1 MSTLTD
7 LPDKSPGEPPSRRHA
22 RRPRPSVGAAIT
34 GALGELLITAGVLLA
49 LFVVWQLWWTDVE
62 GERSAAQAI
71 EQFETAI
78 PQVPD
83 TIGQP
88 RTGPPPDEASPGE
101 GEVFATLYVPDWGT
115 DYRVPIADGVDLA
128 TVLNDGRVG
137 HYPETAMPGEVGNFA
152 MAGHRQTHGKPF
164 YAVDTLDEGDPVVV
178 QTAQAWYVYTVTA
191 HEVVR
196 PDQVEVIAPVPDDPG
211 ADPTEA
217 MLTMTSCHPLWSTAE
232 RYIVHAQ
239 LDYWLPLDEG
249 YPAELEGD
257 Q

>member
-7 LPDKSPGEPPSRRHA
+7 LRHDAHGEPPPRRHA
-22 RRPRPSVGAAIT
+22 RRPRRSVGAAIT

-62 GERSAAQAI
+62 GERSAEQAI
-71 EQFETAI
+71 EQFETDI
-78 PQVPD
+78 PEVPD
-83 TIGQP
+83 TVGQP
-88 RTGPPPDEASPGE
+88 RTGPPPEEVAPGE
-101 GEVFATLYVPDWGT
+101 GEVFGTLYVPDWGA
-115 DYRVPIADGVDLA
+115 DYRMPLAEGVDLA

-137 HYPETAMPGEVGNFA
+137 HYPETAMPGQVGNFA
-152 MAGHRQTHGKPF
+152 MAGHRQTYGKPF

-178 QTAQAWYVYTVTA
+178 QTAQAWYVYTVTS
-191 HEVVR
+191 HEIVR
-196 PDQVEVIAPVPDDPG
+196 PDQVEVIAPVPGDPG

-249 YPAELEGD
+249 YPAELEGAP
-257 Q
+257 